1 MTEGDR
7 PLNPEYMER
16 TLNRFQSRI
25 IEGISAAHAEGRE
38 IDAGTARLIA
48 HVLGRAL
55 GRESALAEFGR
66 TNEGSYESLRD
77 EYLILYNEVGTPPM
91 VKEWIDW
98 LGTHLVQAQ
107 ADGSGRRYQN
117 ERLAPSL
124 ERVLVKTPIEIADE
138 LLSVHLPA
146 NLDAAAIRRVALDLG
161 RLNLAEGRAFVA
173 FLTLPDVDASSPRLL
188 STFIDTYYA
197 SFASV
202 AEAIEVL
209 CELEGWRSAVEELSD
224 RFPGV
229 PPGAVSLDLR
239 AVERHLRDAW
249 DVVELDGRA
258 FVFSR

>member
-16 TLNRFQSRI
+16 TLNRFRSRV

-48 HVLGRAL
+48 HILGRAL
-55 GRESALAEFGR
+55 GRDSALAEFGR
-66 TNEGSYESLRD
+66 TNEGSYELLRD
-77 EYLILYNEVGTPPM
+77 EYLMLYNEVGTPPM
-91 VKEWIDW
+91 IKEWIDW
-98 LGTHLVQAQ
+98 LGTHLIQAQ

-117 ERLAPSL
+117 EQLAPSL
-124 ERVLVKTPIEIADE
+124 ERVLVKTPVEIAGE

-146 NLDAAAIRRVALDLG
+146 NLDAAAISRVAIDLG

-188 STFIDTYYA
+188 STFIDTYHA
-197 SFASV
+197 NFANV
-202 AEAIEVL
+202 AEAVEVM
-209 CELEGWRSAVEELSD
+209 CELEDWRSAVDEVCE

-229 PPGAVSLDLR
+229 LPGAVSLDLQV
-239 AVERHLRDAW
+239 VERHLRDAW

-258 FVFSR
+258 FIFTR